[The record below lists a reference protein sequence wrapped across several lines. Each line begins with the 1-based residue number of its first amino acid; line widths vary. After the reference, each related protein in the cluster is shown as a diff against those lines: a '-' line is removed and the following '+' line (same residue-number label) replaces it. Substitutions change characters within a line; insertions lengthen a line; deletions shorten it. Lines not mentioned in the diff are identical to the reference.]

1 MHSIIHKIIQLIKFD
16 PLLLKSALQV
26 PIYLISPTHQPFPIS
41 HKTLKNTLKI
51 LQYSQIML
59 LFHLNLTAAGLVR
72 FQFVNAEINKTPIK
86 QPNN

>member
-1 MHSIIHKIIQLIKFD
+1 
-16 PLLLKSALQV
+16 
-26 PIYLISPTHQPFPIS
+26 
-41 HKTLKNTLKI
+41 
-51 LQYSQIML
+51 ML